1 VDFERIGCP
10 VLLVHGEY
18 DAVVPIAH
26 AEFAA
31 ERLADAELVRLRAD
45 HSVMTGP
52 DADSAQRAVQTFV
65 DRLTSPP
72 EPATG

>member
-1 VDFERIGCP
+1 
-10 VLLVHGEY
+10 
-18 DAVVPIAH
+18 
-26 AEFAA
+26 
-31 ERLADAELVRLRAD
+31 
-45 HSVMTGP
+45 MTGP